1 MYADSTPVVA
11 STPSCTRR
19 SWPPARTPRES
30 IYVEPDWH
38 DEPAPVATRTVPRH
52 RKPVRTRTYIT
63 AGGVVRETEAAPVPA
78 RVTPLSPDR
87 TDAPK
92 PLPWREELDWE
103 V

>member
-19 SWPPARTPRES
+19 SWPPVPTPRES
-30 IYVEPDWH
+30 IYVEPAWD
-38 DEPAPVATRTVPRH
+38 DEPAPVATRPARRY
-52 RKPVRTRTYIT
+52 RKPAPVRRYIT

-78 RVTPLSPDR
+78 RVAPLSPDR

-92 PLPWREELDWE
+92 PMPWREE

>member
-11 STPSCTRR
+11 SAPSCTRR

-30 IYVEPDWH
+30 IYVEPDR
-38 DEPAPVATRTVPRH
+38 EESPAPVAVRPVPRH
-52 RKPVRTRTYIT
+52 RKPVRTRAYIT

-78 RVTPLSPDR
+78 RVAPLSPDR
-87 TDAPK
+87 LDAPK
-92 PLPWREELDWE
+92 PMPWIEE